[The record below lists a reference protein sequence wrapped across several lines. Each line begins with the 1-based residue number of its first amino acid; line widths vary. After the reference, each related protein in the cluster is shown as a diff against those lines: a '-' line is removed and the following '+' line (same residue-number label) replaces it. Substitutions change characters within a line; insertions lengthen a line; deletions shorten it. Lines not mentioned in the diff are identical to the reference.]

1 MDTNIFKGKSTI
13 VVSCPSR
20 TVIYLKQE
28 LAEMGFT
35 PIAESPLSVT
45 IQGTMLDCMKLNLYL
60 RTGHRVLYLIKEF
73 KAATPNDLYKEV
85 MLIPWEKMIDVDGY
99 FSVLSYSDNPEI
111 NDSRF
116 PNLKC
121 KDAIADRFYE
131 KMGKRPDS
139 GSDRNKSAIYLHWK
153 EDRVSIY
160 IDTSGETIGKHGY
173 RKIPFKAPL
182 IESLAASIIM
192 ASKWDRQ
199 SHFVNP
205 MCGSGTLVIEAALM
219 AQNRPAGLLRSNYG
233 FMHILGFEEVE
244 KEWEEMR
251 RLARLS
257 STNKVLP
264 FRIIASD
271 IDEEAIN
278 VSKRNA
284 ATAGVD
290 HLIEFIQCDFR
301 ETPIPEG
308 TGVVILNPEYG
319 LRMGVESELEE
330 TYKEIGDFFK
340 KSCSGYTGYV
350 FTGNL
355 DLAKKIGLKTKR
367 KIEFYNASIDCRL
380 LEFELYRG
388 SNRVEKEVGS

>member
-1 MDTNIFKGKSTI
+1 MNINIFKDKNTI

-20 TVIYLKQE
+20 TVQYLKKE
-28 LAEMGFT
+28 LADLGFAT
-35 PIAESPLSVT
+35 LAESPLSVT
-45 IQGTMLDCMKLNLYL
+45 IEGTMLDCMKLNLYL
-60 RTGHRVLYLIKEF
+60 RTGHRVLFQIKEF
-73 KAATPNDLYKEV
+73 KAANPNELYNEV
-85 MLIPWEKMIDVDGY
+85 LLIPWEKIIDVNGY

-121 KDAIADRFYE
+121 KDAIADRFME
-131 KMGKRPDS
+131 KAGRRPDS
-139 GSDRNKSAIYLHWK
+139 GPDKNSAVIYLHWK
-153 EDRVSIY
+153 DDKVSIY

-182 IESLAASIIM
+182 IESLAASIIL
-192 ASKWDRQ
+192 ASKWDQ
-199 SHFVNP
+199 NSNFINP
-205 MCGSGTLVIEAALM
+205 MCGSGTLVIEAALI
-219 AQNRPAGLLRSNYG
+219 AQKRPSGLLRSNYG

-244 KEWEEMR
+244 KDWEEMR
-251 RLARLS
+251 RQARLS
-257 STNKVLP
+257 SVNRVLP
-264 FRIIASD
+264 FKIIASD

-278 VSKRNA
+278 VAKRNA

-290 HLIEFIQCDFR
+290 HLIEFIECDFR
-301 ETPIPEG
+301 QTPIPEG

-319 LRMGVESELEE
+319 VRMGVEAELEE

-355 DLAKKIGLKTKR
+355 DLGKKIGLKTKR
-367 KIEFYNASIDCRL
+367 KIEFYNANIDCRL
-380 LEFELYRG
+380 LEFELYKG
-388 SNRVEKEVGS
+388 SNRVVEA